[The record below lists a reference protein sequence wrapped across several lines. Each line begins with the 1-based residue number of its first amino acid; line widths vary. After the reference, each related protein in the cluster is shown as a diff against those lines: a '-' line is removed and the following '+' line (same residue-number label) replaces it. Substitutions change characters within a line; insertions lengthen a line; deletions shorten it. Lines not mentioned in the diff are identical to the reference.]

1 MGYNAYTPEFGI
13 NEKGDLAVRDISAAG
28 TMRPLAELDNPEH
41 AASLVAAAGVVDLVI
56 ANVFAPMSITGAGS
70 DSDVLMGQ
78 VDIPNGMMGK
88 NSALIILPSWQW
100 TNNANTK
107 TFDAWVGQSLASK
120 TSVYNR
126 GRTTNV
132 AEVPIIQVCNRGV
145 LNSQVLPLSANSNY
159 GTNIATAPETR
170 TIDFS
175 LSGMKV
181 LFTGR
186 LQNTADS
193 LTLNGYTVIIRN
205 PGR

>member
-1 MGYNAYTPEFGI
+1 MRLDELGRRRASPNNAEYA
-13 NEKGDLAVRDISAAG
+13 DAVLI
-28 TMRPLAELDNPEH
+28 
-41 AASLVAAAGVVDLVI
+41 ASGHTDFVL
-56 ANVFAPMSITGAGS
+56 ANVFTPVSITGAGS

-78 VDIPNGMMGK
+78 VDIPEGVVGR
-88 NSALIILPSWQW
+88 NSALIILPAWQW

-126 GRTTNV
+126 GRTTNA
-132 AEVPIIQVCNRGV
+132 AEVPIIQICNRGV
-145 LNSQVLPLSANSNY
+145 LNSQVLPLSANPTY

-175 LSGMKV
+175 LPGMKV

-193 LTLNGYTVIIRN
+193 LTLNGYAVIIRN